1 MRKFLRTLRLAVGA
15 GLVGIGVL
23 CNPEGAPSP
32 AWGADTYTT
41 NLRIVQQVPGSNANT
56 WGTKANAA
64 FAMLDEAVSKVTS
77 ISVTA
82 GNVTLTSA
90 NNATDQARSAV
101 LIFTG
106 TPGTTRTVTAPNVQ
120 KLFYVYNN
128 SDSTITFNGG
138 AGTTVSIPSGAKV
151 SLYTDGAT
159 NAVSLAIIST
169 FAATVLD
176 DATAAA
182 ARTTLVAAASGANS
196 DITSVLLNNTGL
208 VVKGGSANALT
219 IKPGS
224 TLSTGRTLTVTTG
237 DADRLISIAGDLTT
251 AGAFTTAGTFTTAG
265 AFTTSGGNA
274 LTLTTTAPTNV
285 TLPTSGTL
293 LTAASGTLTPTVTFG
308 GASVG
313 VTYSNNTCAYTTIA
327 NRVIFTCTV
336 ILTNKGSST
345 GIAALA
351 ITWPQTP
358 AAQTGPIFIVPA
370 NVTID
375 TGGGYLGVYGV
386 PSASGLDL
394 KEWGSAVATTT
405 LSNTNFANNSQIY
418 VNGEFA
424 F

>member
-1 MRKFLRTLRLAVGA
+1 MRLLRTLIFLVGA
-15 GLVGIGVL
+15 GLIGVL
-23 CNPEGAPSP
+23 CNSEAQ
-32 AWGADTYTT
+32 GADTYTT

-182 ARTTLVAAASGANS
+182 ARTTLTAAASGANT
-196 DITSVLLNNTGL
+196 DITSVLLDNTGL
-208 VVKGGSANALT
+208 VVKGGSAVGLT

-224 TLSTGRTLTVTTG
+224 TLTTGRTLTITTG
-237 DADRLISIAGDLTT
+237 DANRLLSLAGDLIT
-251 AGAFTTAGTFTTAG
+251 AG
-265 AFTTSGGNA
+265 SNSA
-274 LTLTTTAPTNV
+274 LTLTTSAPTNV

-293 LTAASGTLTPTVTFG
+293 ATTAGSGTFTPTITFG

-313 VTYSNNTCAYTTIA
+313 VTYSTNTCTYTTLG
-327 NRVIFTCTV
+327 NRLFFNCRMF
-336 ILTNKGSST
+336 LTNKGSSVGT
-345 GIAALA
+345 ALVV
-351 ITWPQTP
+351 ISWPQTP
-358 AAQTGPIFIVPA
+358 ADA
-370 NVTID
+370 NEEFLLRPNFVTIN

-386 PSASGLDL
+386 VTSSGLTL
-394 KEWGSAVATTT
+394 GQWGSGVNAVA
-405 LSNTNFANNSQIY
+405 LSDTNFANNSGL
-418 VNGEFA
+418 VMSGEFR